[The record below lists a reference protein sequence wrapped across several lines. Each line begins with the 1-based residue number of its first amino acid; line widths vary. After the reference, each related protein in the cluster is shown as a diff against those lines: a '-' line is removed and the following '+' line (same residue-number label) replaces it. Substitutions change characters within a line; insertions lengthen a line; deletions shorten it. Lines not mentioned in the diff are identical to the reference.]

1 MSGFRGRVA
10 AVTGAGSG
18 IGRALA
24 VALARRGA
32 KLALSDVD
40 EAGLAE
46 TARLAQGAEVHQ
58 ARLDVADRTAFEAYA
73 AEVAAHYG
81 RVNQVYNN
89 AGIAFSRTVL
99 ESEWSDYERVLG
111 VNLWGVIHGT
121 KAFLGHLIA
130 SGDGH
135 VVNISSLNGFMAQGE
150 MSHYVSSKFAVRG
163 FTETLRMEMLAEG
176 HPVRV
181 TSVHPGGVKT
191 NIADNALEAA
201 RDLGMEVTAEH
212 EQRRRVYNEKLLR
225 MSPDE
230 AAEIILRGVERN
242 RPRVLVGNDA
252 RLVDLMVRAFPAGYV
267 RAVLASTKRLT
278 GGGGG

>member
-1 MSGFRGRVA
+1 MSGFQGRVA